1 MIVVVAPHPSTEN
14 QKDGMIQ
21 RVAHIDSLMASSPR
35 MYLDISV
42 RRFVR
47 KQVLVEGLATIHRLN
62 LVVHA
67 FQIARL
73 IKQADLLYI
82 HSAYNALKACLF
94 PTKAHVVFDAHGIV
108 PEELGQEGQT
118 RAARLFA
125 FAEGRVLRR
134 CNTLVCV
141 TRSMLAHFKAK
152 HGDRPD
158 REEIVLPILPRL
170 GKAADAS
177 NALQAARPDDNVIYA
192 GGMQVWQNVDKML
205 DAAQTQP
212 GMRYTFLTGDL
223 QRFQR
228 RLADA
233 GIASATCLS
242 VSPEAVKDF
251 YLTHQYGF
259 ILRDEVLVNQ
269 VACPTKLV
277 EYLYWGVLPIVVT
290 PRIGDFDDETLH
302 GVTLEDFRRGELPGP
317 ETRAAMRE
325 HNQRTV
331 TSVLASAQANQDR
344 LQQLLRLS
352 A

>member
-1 MIVVVAPHPSTEN
+1 MIIVVAPHPSTEN

-21 RVAHIDSLMASSPR
+21 RVAHIDSLMALSPR
-35 MYLDISV
+35 VYLDISV

-47 KQVLVEGLATIHRLN
+47 KKVFVEGLVTIHRLN
-62 LVVHA
+62 LFIHV

-73 IKQADLLYI
+73 LKQADLLYI
-82 HSAYNALKACLF
+82 HSAYNALKISLF
-94 PTKAHVVFDAHGIV
+94 PTKAHLVFDAHGIV
-108 PEELGQEGQT
+108 PEELAQEGYT
-118 RAARLFA
+118 RAAQVFA
-125 FAEGRVLRR
+125 YAERRALSR

-152 HGDRPD
+152 HGHRSD

-170 GKAADAS
+170 GKTSEAPR
-177 NALQAARPDDNVIYA
+177 ALQATRADNSVIYA

-205 DAAQTQP
+205 DAARTQP
-212 GMRYTFLTGDL
+212 SMSYTFLTGDIF
-223 QRFQR
+223 RFKH
-228 RLADA
+228 RLSSA
-233 GIASATCLS
+233 GIASATCES
-242 VSPEAVKDF
+242 VAPDDVKDF
-251 YLTHQYGF
+251 YLQHLYGF

-290 PRIGDFDDETLH
+290 HRIGDFDGESLH
-302 GVTLEDFRRGELPGP
+302 GVTLDDFRCGALPGL
-317 ETRAAMRE
+317 EARAAMRE

-331 TSVLASAQANQDR
+331 LAMLASAHANQEL
-344 LQQLLRLS
+344 LQQLLRQS